1 MPVFTSER
9 KVQRFGSSYAIT
21 IPALYVKLNEVKKG
35 SLLNIIYST
44 DNVMIVSKVRPEK
57 VLTHLEELIRD
68 IEEKT
73 FEPNDEQ

>member
-1 MPVFTSER
+1 M
-9 KVQRFGSSYAIT
+9 
-21 IPALYVKLNEVKKG
+21 KLNEVKKG
-35 SLLNIIYST
+35 SLLNIIYNT

-57 VLTHLEELIRD
+57 VLTHLEKLIRD